1 MRSGVESSPE
11 RQADGVERVH
21 VWAVLL
27 VQAEAYELQRGA
39 LLAQHEVAVCAGG
52 RRGEL
57 EHRREVVGQLVD
69 LPRNCVGMSER
80 DPHGYYYEKQDAE
93 EQDQDR
99 AGAARRGARGSRVGD
114 RARRGPPRPCRRS
127 WSMRLSTALLAAGGS
142 VQALG
147 VPSDRR
153 ISNEVIDELLAGAS
167 TEEEIAGPGGLLAEL
182 TKRLVERAMEVEL
195 TDHVGYEPHL
205 EPPGGAENTR
215 NGTTPKTLI
224 TEHGKVPIDAP
235 RDRDGSFEPKI
246 VRKRQ
251 RRFVGFDEKILA
263 LYSRGLSTRDIEAHL
278 EEIYGV
284 KVGRDLISR
293 VTDAVMDD
301 VREWGKR
308 PLEDIYPIVFLDC
321 MVLKIREGGTVQRRA
336 LYLALGVTLDGDR
349 DVLGMWFQETEGA
362 KFWMQVLTDLK
373 QRGVR
378 DILIACVDGLTGFPE
393 AIEAIFPKTTVQTCI
408 VHLIRNSL
416 KYVPRREREQVAR
429 DLKPIYTAKDADQA
443 HAELEAFDEK
453 WGARF
458 PVITQAWLNAWEHVI
473 PFLAFPDEVRR
484 VIYTTNAIEA
494 LNRQLRK
501 AIKTK
506 GSFPNEDA
514 ARKLV
519 YLALQ
524 NAVPQWTR
532 TRNWTTALLAFK
544 IHFGDRVP
552 DTAN

>member
-1 MRSGVESSPE
+1 MPTTTRSRTEKDSRSALE
-11 RQADGVERVH
+11 LELELEQ
-21 VWAVLL
+21 
-27 VQAEAYELQRGA
+27 VQAGYATG
-39 LLAQHEVAVCAGG
+39 
-52 RRGEL
+52 
-57 EHRREVVGQLVD
+57 
-69 LPRNCVGMSER
+69 LPGDETGVR
-80 DPHGYYYEKQDAE
+80 A
-93 EQDQDR
+93 R
-99 AGAARRGARGSRVGD
+99 AGLGAGHPRRGAPAADPPGLRAEVVAEAVD
-114 RARRGPPRPCRRS
+114 RATGRRRVR
-127 WSMRLSTALLAAGGS
+127 
-142 VQALG
+142 QALNM
-147 VPSDRR
+147 PSDRR
-153 ISNEVIDELLAGAS
+153 ISDELIDELLAGAS
-167 TEEEIAGPGGLLAEL
+167 TEEEIAGPGGILAQL
-182 TKRLVERAMEVEL
+182 TKRLVERAMDAEL
-195 TDHVGYEPHL
+195 TEHVGYEPHC
-205 EPPGGAENTR
+205 EPPGGAGNTR
-215 NGTTPKTLI
+215 NGASPKTLI
-224 TEHGKVPIDAP
+224 TEHGRVPIDAP
-235 RDRDGSFEPKI
+235 RDRDGSFEPQI
-246 VRKRQ
+246 VRKGQ

-263 LYSRGLSTRDIEAHL
+263 LYSRGLSMRDIEAHL
-278 EEIYGV
+278 FEIYGV

-301 VREWGKR
+301 VRDWAKR

-321 MVLKIREGGTVQRRA
+321 MVLKIRDGGTVQRRA

-362 KFWMQVLTDLK
+362 KFWMQVLNDLK

-393 AIEAIFPKTTVQTCI
+393 AIEAIFPRTTVQTCV
-408 VHLIRNSL
+408 VHLIRASL

-429 DLKPIYTAKDADQA
+429 DLKPIYTAKDADTAQ
-443 HAELEAFDEK
+443 AELEAFDEK
-453 WGARF
+453 WGQRF
-458 PVITQAWLNAWEHVI
+458 PVITQQWLNAWEHVT
-473 PFLAFPDEVRR
+473 PFLAFPEEVRR

-552 DTAN
+552 DTIN

>member
-1 MRSGVESSPE
+1 MPTTTRSRTPKSRARTELEQHAAELEALGLGIAPGLPGDDRSEF
-11 RQADGVERVH
+11 VER
-21 VWAVLL
+21 
-27 VQAEAYELQRGA
+27 AEIGAGQPRRGA
-39 LLAQHEVAVCAGG
+39 LPADPPAGVVDEAVDRAAG
-52 RRGEL
+52 RR
-57 EHRREVVGQLVD
+57 
-69 LPRNCVGMSER
+69 
-80 DPHGYYYEKQDAE
+80 
-93 EQDQDR
+93 
-99 AGAARRGARGSRVGD
+99 
-114 RARRGPPRPCRRS
+114 
-127 WSMRLSTALLAAGGS
+127 RLR
-142 VQALG
+142 QALG
-147 VPSDRR
+147 MPSDRR
-153 ISNEVIDELLAGAS
+153 ISNEMIDELLAGAS
-167 TEEEIAGPGGLLAEL
+167 TEQEIAGPGGLLAEL

-195 TDHVGYEPHL
+195 TDHVGYEPHQ
-205 EPPGGAENTR
+205 EPPGGAGNTR

-224 TEHGKVPIDAP
+224 TEHGKVQIDAA
-235 RDRDGSFEPKI
+235 RDRDGSFEPQI

-251 RRFVGFDEKILA
+251 RRFEGFDDKILA
-263 LYSRGLSTRDIEAHL
+263 LYSRGLSTRDISAHL

-293 VTDAVMDD
+293 VTDGVMDD
-301 VREWGKR
+301 VRDWGKR

-321 MVLKIREGGTVQRRA
+321 MVLKIRDGGSVQRRA

-373 QRGVR
+373 QRGVQ
-378 DILIACVDGLTGFPE
+378 DILIACVDGLTGFPD

-429 DLKPIYTAKDADQA
+429 DLKPIYTAVDADQA
-443 HAELEAFDEK
+443 QSELETFDEK
-453 WGARF
+453 WGQRF

-473 PFLAFPDEVRR
+473 PFLEFPDEVRR
-484 VIYTTNAIEA
+484 VIYTTESERNADDAAASTLHTDTNAIENAIEA

-506 GSFPNEDA
+506 GSFPTEDA

-519 YLALQ
+519 YLATQ
-524 NAVPQWTR
+524 NATPQWTK
-532 TRNWTTALLAFK
+532 TRNWTVALLAFK

-552 DTAN
+552 DAN